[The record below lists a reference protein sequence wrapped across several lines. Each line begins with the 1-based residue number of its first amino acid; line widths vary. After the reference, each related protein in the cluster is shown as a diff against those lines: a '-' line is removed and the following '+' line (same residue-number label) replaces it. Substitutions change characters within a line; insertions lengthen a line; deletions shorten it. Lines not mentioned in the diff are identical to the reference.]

1 MNSVIP
7 VLPAVASV
15 TWSMPRFTAAG
26 TPWARPIT
34 RSRMFRAISSGSS
47 WWIERSRRLIRVA
60 TSSLGRLQFSDE
72 NA

>member
-1 MNSVIP
+1 
-7 VLPAVASV
+7 
-15 TWSMPRFTAAG
+15 
-26 TPWARPIT
+26 
-34 RSRMFRAISSGSS
+34 MFRAISSGSS